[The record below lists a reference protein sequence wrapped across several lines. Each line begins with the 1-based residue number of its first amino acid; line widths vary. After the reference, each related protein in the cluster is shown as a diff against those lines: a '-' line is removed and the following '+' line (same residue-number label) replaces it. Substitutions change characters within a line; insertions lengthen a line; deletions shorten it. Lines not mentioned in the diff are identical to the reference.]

1 MVSHISRV
9 YNVDINII
17 FANVEVVDESHLGG
31 LVVIMHELEKD
42 GIKKSILF
50 LQEKNI
56 DVEVILDARNID

>member
-1 MVSHISRV
+1 
-9 YNVDINII
+9 
-17 FANVEVVDESHLGG
+17 
-31 LVVIMHELEKD
+31 MHELEKD